1 MHTPP
6 IIPLKTRQ
14 KLALGI
20 LGLLAFQ
27 FALVSA
33 ANGLVYLPGKS
44 GGVFLSGLAA
54 ALVVLSCL
62 ALSAA
67 LMLRVMG
74 HRQQPWLAAHYHRLL
89 SGLGWVSA
97 ALLLMALLMA
107 ILGDDLPRSPNW
119 RLDWFDLNPPTVAG
133 WMVHT
138 PLNAAPSTQSF
149 LVGFGLLMLG
159 GLWALIH
166 PASHASRTTG
176 LLCGISLVVLGG
188 VWLVHLLFEI
198 SGGQFQHLRQIP
210 AATWSEAAPA
220 GFQAVAA
227 TLLTLAWL
235 ALLMGLFMVTLACIP
250 SKDRVSVMP
259 PIRPSGRR
267 PGRRRWHRGSRQ

>member
-14 KLALGI
+14 KFALGI

-27 FALVSA
+27 SALVSA
-33 ANGLVYLPGKS
+33 ANGLVYLPGK
-44 GGVFLSGLAA
+44 GGGAFLSGLAA
-54 ALVVLSCL
+54 ALVMLSCL
-62 ALSAA
+62 TLSAA

-74 HRQQPWLAAHYHRLL
+74 HRHHPWLAAHYHRLL
-89 SGLGWVSA
+89 SGLGWGSA
-97 ALLLMALLMA
+97 ALFLAGLLMALL
-107 ILGDDLPRSPNW
+107 GGESPQSPSW
-119 RLDWFDLNPPTVAG
+119 RLDCFDLNPPTVAG
-133 WMVHT
+133 WMANT
-138 PLNAAPSTQSF
+138 SLNATPSRQSF
-149 LVGFGLLMLG
+149 LVGFGLLMLS

-166 PASHASRTTG
+166 PAPHTSRITG
-176 LLCGISLVVLGG
+176 LLCGVGLMVLGG

-198 SGGQFQHLRQIP
+198 SGGQFQHLRHIP
-210 AATWSEAAPA
+210 AAIWSEAAPA
-220 GFQAVAA
+220 GFQAVAV

-267 PGRRRWHRGSRQ
+267 SGRRRRHRGSRQ